1 MARFSLTSCLKTE
14 QSDCKEYF
22 SKSLF
27 LVGEIGGNDYNYAFF
42 KGKTLD
48 DAKSYVP
55 TVASAVIDATEVSTP
70 AMFFSLSRALYCS
83 FRDGTVSSFH
93 VDLVA

>member
-1 MARFSLTSCLKTE
+1 MTTE
-14 QSDCKEYF
+14 CKEYF

-48 DAKSYVP
+48 DAKTYVP
-55 TVASAVIDATEVSTP
+55 TVAAAVTDATEVRSP
-70 AMFFSLSRALYCS
+70 NLSLSIVYSISSLRFALNNLGRYS
-83 FRDGTVSSFH
+83 AHDNRG
-93 VDLVA
+93 